1 MQEKG
6 QREIEEGKG
15 GGEFRIR
22 EKQREEGAKGTL
34 RETGPLA
41 YMGIVEQK
49 PPHTLPA
56 PPANKE
62 PVAHSWDPLSV
73 PEGEGILPPLGVIIS
88 QRHKGASSTHRDTR
102 FHTHTWESSSRSLRT
117 RFQHRLRTKSLLPT
131 VGTH

>member
-1 MQEKG
+1 MCMQEKG

-73 PEGEGILPPLGVIIS
+73 PEGEGILPPLRIVLIGRLGDALPLPRPFPPRREAVVRVDRII
-88 QRHKGASSTHRDTR
+88 A
-102 FHTHTWESSSRSLRT
+102 L
-117 RFQHRLRTKSLLPT
+117 
-131 VGTH
+131 